1 MEVIFKSSTVGFG
14 WKSKT
19 NITQSYGQPKKIQ
32 INQAKQVGSTVSHPL
47 SYFYF
52 FTYSL
57 VIECLSVKNKNKA
70 SAKILNSST
79 MVFICFLFGLR
90 PW

>member
-1 MEVIFKSSTVGFG
+1 VGFG

-19 NITQSYGQPKKIQ
+19 NIAQSYGQPKKNQ

-47 SYFYF
+47 SLFYF
-52 FTYSL
+52 ITYSS
-57 VIECLSVKNKNKA
+57 VIKSLFVKNKNKA
-70 SAKILNSST
+70 SAKIFNIST
-79 MVFICFLFGLR
+79 MAFIWFLFGLR